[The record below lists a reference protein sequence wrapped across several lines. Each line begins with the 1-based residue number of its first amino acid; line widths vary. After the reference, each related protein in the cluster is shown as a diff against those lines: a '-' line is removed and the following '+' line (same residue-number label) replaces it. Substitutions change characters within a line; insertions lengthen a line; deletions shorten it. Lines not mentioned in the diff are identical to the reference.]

1 MLARPRFYFAEQRI
15 VENFQRL
22 IDSEAFTKFDAERDL
37 IASQENRLGIE
48 LDAVQLEAIH
58 AALQNKVVIIT
69 GGPGTGKTPSAFHP
83 WIMSHRIL
91 SIALVAPTERAA
103 RRLTETTSYQA
114 STFIDCWKQTTW
126 VSTQWTNRNRNF

>member
-1 MLARPRFYFAEQRI
+1 MCIRDRPRIFFIEQRI

-58 AALQNKVVIIT
+58 AALQNKVLIIT
-69 GGPGTGKTPSAFHP
+69 GG
-83 WIMSHRIL
+83 R
-91 SIALVAPTERAA
+91 EREKPP
-103 RRLTETTSYQA
+103 LY
-114 STFIDCWKQTTW
+114 
-126 VSTQWTNRNRNF
+126 VSSLD

>member
-37 IASQENRLGIE
+37 IASQESRFGIE

-58 AALQNKVVIIT
+58 AALQNKVLIIT
-69 GGPGTGKTPSAFHP
+69 GGPGTGKTTLVRF
-83 WIMSHRIL
+83 ILGLMSRRIL
-91 SIALVAPTERAA
+91 PLLW
-103 RRLTETTSYQA
+103 RRPPVVPQSG
-114 STFIDCWKQTTW
+114 
-126 VSTQWTNRNRNF
+126 